1 MTKVTSEVQSNN
13 INWQE
18 IIAAIEKTHDQL
30 GKSIT

>member
-18 IIAAIEKTHDQL
+18 IIAAIEKTQDQL
-30 GKSIT
+30 GKSMT